1 LSKID
6 EIDAKILKTLLK
18 DARTKFSDIAKEC
31 KVSTTAI
38 ANRFKKLK
46 QTGIITGTSLRVNME
61 NFGFKFVLSIEI
73 NIDHKQEKQIIET
86 LNKLPNLI
94 SCYSVIGKYD
104 IHAAVHVKS
113 LEQINEIKNLIRTQK
128 GVKKIG
134 VNASLDK
141 FLVFPENI
149 LIEPI
154 GT

>member
-1 LSKID
+1 
-6 EIDAKILKTLLK
+6 
-18 DARTKFSDIAKEC
+18 
-31 KVSTTAI
+31 
-38 ANRFKKLK
+38 
-46 QTGIITGTSLRVNME
+46 ME
-61 NFGFKFVLSIEI
+61 EFGFKFVLSIEI

-86 LNKLPNLI
+86 INKLPNLI
-94 SCYSVIGKYD
+94 SCYTVIGKYD

-113 LEQINEIKNLIRTQK
+113 LEQINNIRELLRIQK

-134 VNASLDK
+134 VNASLGK